1 MAILPPSSKPPAFAQ
16 TIAQTIAPPIINQMS
31 APPVPKNI
39 AWSHKKK
46 GANFNT
52 RSLHPIA
59 EELPNKIGT
68 LVESIR
74 VDLAQLRQLYRAIME
89 AEHFNT
95 IYKKNNPNKGEE
107 YTALLNRVNEL
118 SRETP
123 SEAVLNELQI
133 IEDEVEF
140 DCATV
145 DNLFPQMVYKAT
157 YMESLMAIRVELISY
172 AELKAEALAAL
183 RGIRT
188 AVSEMTTTLKDEDK
202 DNDMTSIATVVHTIN
217 IYDEMQKYKQNILAL
232 QAQDQKRT
240 IRTSKNVLAGIAVV
254 FATLTGIFALLNYE
268 GITWREIRIYP
279 MLGIPMGVVIW
290 SFIGSFAAMLTQ
302 FYQKPV
308 HEFGNTLKWV
318 IIRPVLGVVMGA
330 AVYLAF
336 VSLGIVDR
344 VQQNSLLP
352 LLIAFFVGYSD
363 TFTFDILN
371 TIQRTITG
379 LFTAGDTA
387 PNTSASAATQQPV
400 YVLPPEP
407 STPISPPNN
416 ATAPPNSAAA
426 SIQTPPNIGTVPTS
440 GTTAHHPASP
450 TEQPGEDE
458 Q

>member
-1 MAILPPSSKPPAFAQ
+1 MAILPPNPNQQIIAQ
-16 TIAQTIAPPIINQMS
+16 TIAQTIAPPIGNQTTV
-31 APPVPKNI
+31 PPIVPKNI

-46 GANFNT
+46 DTNFNT

-59 EELPNKIGT
+59 DDLPNKIAT

-89 AEHFNT
+89 AEHFDAF
-95 IYKKNNPNKGEE
+95 YKKNNPNKGEE
-107 YTALLNRVNEL
+107 YTALLQRVNEL

-123 SEAVLNELQI
+123 SEELLNELQI

-157 YMESLMAIRVELISY
+157 YMESLMAIRVELIGY

-202 DNDMTSIATVVHTIN
+202 DEDLTSIATVVHTIN
-217 IYDEMQKYKQNILAL
+217 IYDEMQKYKQNILDL
-232 QAQDQKRT
+232 QTQDQKRT
-240 IRTSKNVLAGIAVV
+240 IRTSKNVLTGIAIAFVSLA
-254 FATLTGIFALLNYE
+254 ATLIFLNYN

-279 MLGIPMGVVIW
+279 LLGIPMGVVIW

-336 VSLGIVDR
+336 VSLGMVSS
-344 VQQNSLLP
+344 VQQSNLLP

-379 LFTAGDTA
+379 IFTSSTDA
-387 PNTSASAATQQPV
+387 PANNTPTQPV
-400 YVLPPEP
+400 YILPSDPP
-407 STPISPPNN
+407 TPISPS
-416 ATAPPNSAAA
+416 NSAAPTPA
-426 SIQTPPNIGTVPTS
+426 STPIQTPPNIGTAPT
-440 GTTAHHPASP
+440 TPP
-450 TEQPGEDE
+450 TDHNPGEDE
-458 Q
+458 W

>member
-1 MAILPPSSKPPAFAQ
+1 MAILPPTPKPPTFIPNIVQSTANQ
-16 TIAQTIAPPIINQMS
+16 IPVAPI
-31 APPVPKNI
+31 VPKNI

-46 GANFNT
+46 GTNFNT
-52 RSLHPIA
+52 RSLHPVDEAISDKIA
-59 EELPNKIGT
+59 T

-74 VDLAQLRQLYRAIME
+74 VDLSQLRQLYRAIME
-89 AEHFNT
+89 ADHFDPT
-95 IYKKNNPNKGEE
+95 YKKNNTNKSEE
-107 YTALLNRVNEL
+107 YTALLQRVNEL

-123 SEAVLNELQI
+123 SEEVLNELQI

-157 YMESLMAIRVELISY
+157 YMESLMAIRVDLIGY

-188 AVSEMTTTLKDEDK
+188 AVSEMTSTLNTEHKNKNK
-202 DNDMTSIATVVHTIN
+202 DNDNDYDLTSIATVVHTIN
-217 IYDEMQKYKQNILAL
+217 IYDEMQKYKQNILDL
-232 QAQDQKRT
+232 QSQDQKRT
-240 IRTSKNVLAGIAVV
+240 IRTSKNVLTGIAIV
-254 FATLTGIFALLNYE
+254 FAALTAVLVFLNYE
-268 GITWREIRIYP
+268 GVTWRDIRIYP
-279 MLGIPMGVVIW
+279 LLGIPMGVVIW
-290 SFIGSFAAMLTQ
+290 SFIGSFAAMLSQ

-344 VQQNSLLP
+344 VQNSSLLP

-379 LFTAGDTA
+379 LFTAGDNA
-387 PNTSASAATQQPV
+387 PTTNLAAQQPV
-400 YVLPPEP
+400 YILPADPP
-407 STPISPPNN
+407 TPISPSSGAAAPSASIPTPPTVGTAPTTSSSGFTTPNN
-416 ATAPPNSAAA
+416 ND
-426 SIQTPPNIGTVPTS
+426 
-440 GTTAHHPASP
+440 H
-450 TEQPGEDE
+450 GEDE

>member
-1 MAILPPSSKPPAFAQ
+1 MAILPPTPKPPAFAQ
-16 TIAQTIAPPIINQMS
+16 NIVQSAASQIPI
-31 APPVPKNI
+31 VPKNI

-46 GANFNT
+46 GVNLKT
-52 RSLHPIA
+52 RSLHAVDDAISD
-59 EELPNKIGT
+59 KITT

-89 AEHFNT
+89 ADHFDQT
-95 IYKKNNPNKGEE
+95 YKKNNTNKSEE
-107 YTALLNRVNEL
+107 YAALLNRVNEL

-123 SEAVLNELQI
+123 SEEVLNELQI

-157 YMESLMAIRVELISY
+157 YMESLMAIRVELIGY
-172 AELKAEALAAL
+172 TELKAEALAAL

-188 AVSEMTTTLKDEDK
+188 AVSEMTSTLNTEHKNK
-202 DNDMTSIATVVHTIN
+202 DNDNDNDLTSIATVVHTIN
-217 IYDEMQKYKQNILAL
+217 IYDEMQKYKQNILDL
-232 QAQDQKRT
+232 QSQDQKRT
-240 IRTSKNVLAGIAVV
+240 IRTSKNVLTGIAIV
-254 FATLTGIFALLNYE
+254 FAALAGVLVFLNYE
-268 GITWREIRIYP
+268 GVTWRDIRTYP
-279 MLGIPMGVVIW
+279 LLGIPMGVAIW

-379 LFTAGDTA
+379 LFTAGNNVPTTI
-387 PNTSASAATQQPV
+387 PAAQQPV
-400 YVLPPEP
+400 YILPSDPP
-407 STPISPPNN
+407 TPISPSSGTP
-416 ATAPPNSAAA
+416 APAPTP
-426 SIQTPPNIGTVPTS
+426 IQTPPTVGSAPTTSSS
-440 GTTAHHPASP
+440 GFTPP
-450 TEQPGEDE
+450 TNNVSGEDE